1 MSQLTNRIDKQNIIN
16 IAKQQFESEQR
27 STIPTELVRLPSQ
40 GKLYP
45 TTSPLR
51 SGVLEMRYMTA
62 YDEDILTN
70 VSYAREGVLLDRL
83 LESIIV
89 TPGIDID
96 EIAQCDRD
104 ALIIQSRIMSY
115 GPEYPVIVTDPATK
129 KSLERN
135 VDLRKLK
142 HKPFNLES
150 DDNGEFIY
158 NVSDAVTL
166 KFKFLTSTQLKNIS
180 TEHSIS
186 DILTLMIRQV
196 NDTRKSA
203 DIMQYIKYS
212 FLAVDSRKFRNFVD
226 ENTPAVDLLVEF
238 EGEKGST
245 FSSVFPIGS
254 DLLWV

>member
-40 GKLYP
+40 GKLYA
-45 TTSPLR
+45 TSSPLR

-83 LESIIV
+83 LESIII

-115 GPEYPVIVTDPATK
+115 GPEYPVIVTDPTTK

-158 NVSDAVTL
+158 NVSDTVTL

-180 TEHSIS
+180 AEHSIS

>member
-27 STIPTELVRLPSQ
+27 KSIPTELVRLPSQ
-40 GKLYP
+40 GKLYA
-45 TTSPLR
+45 TSSPLR

-70 VSYAREGVLLDRL
+70 MSYAREGVLLDRL

-89 TPGIDID
+89 TPDIDIS

-115 GPEYPVIVTDPATK
+115 GPEYPVIVTDPT
-129 KSLERN
+129 SNTQLERT

-142 HKPFNLES
+142 HKPFDLES
-150 DDNGEFIY
+150 DENGEFTYI
-158 NVSDAVTL
+158 VSDAVTL
-166 KFKFLTSTQLKNIS
+166 KFKFLTTVQIK
-180 TEHSIS
+180 SIS
-186 DILTLMIRQV
+186 PEHTISDVLTMMIRQV

>member
-51 SGVLEMRYMTA
+51 SGVIEMRYMTA

-70 VSYAREGVLLDRL
+70 ISYAREGVLLDRL

-89 TPGIDID
+89 TPGVDIA

-115 GPEYPVIVTDPATK
+115 GPEYPVIITEPTTSK
-129 KSLERN
+129 QLERS

-150 DDNGEFIY
+150 DDNGEFTY
-158 NVSDAVTL
+158 AVNDTVTI
-166 KFKFLTSTQLKNIS
+166 KFKFLTTAQIKSIS
-180 TEHSIS
+180 TEHSVS
-186 DILTLMIRQV
+186 DILSMMIRQI
-196 NDTRKSA
+196 NETRKTA
-203 DIMQYIKYS
+203 DIAQYIKYS
-212 FLAVDSRKFRNFVD
+212 FLAVDSRKFRRFVE
-226 ENTPAVDLLVEF
+226 ENTPAIDLLVEF
-238 EGEKGST
+238 EGENGST
-245 FSSVFPIGS
+245 FSSVFQIGS

>member
-70 VSYAREGVLLDRL
+70 ISYAREGVLLDRL

-89 TPGIDID
+89 TPGINVD

-115 GPEYPVIVTDPATK
+115 GPEYPVIVTDPSNS
-129 KSLERN
+129 KSLERT

-150 DDNGEFIY
+150 DDNGEFVY
-158 NVSDAVTL
+158 TVNDAVTL

-186 DILTLMIRQV
+186 DILTMMIRQV
-196 NDTRKSA
+196 NETRKPA
-203 DIMQYIKYS
+203 DITQYIKYS
-212 FLAVDSRKFRNFVD
+212 FLAVDSRKFRNFVE

-238 EGEKGST
+238 EGETGST

>member
-1 MSQLTNRIDKQNIIN
+1 MSQLTNRIEKQNIIN

-40 GKLYP
+40 GKLYA
-45 TTSPLR
+45 TDSPLR
-51 SGVLEMRYMTA
+51 GGVLEMRYMTA

-70 VSYAREGVLLDRL
+70 MSYAREGVLLDRL

-89 TPGIDID
+89 TPGVSVD

-115 GPEYPVIVTDPATK
+115 GPEYPVMVTDPKTN
-129 KSLERN
+129 KSLDRT

-150 DDNGEFIY
+150 DENGEFTYIV
-158 NVSDAVTL
+158 NDSITL
-166 KFKFLTSTQLKNIS
+166 KYKFLTAAQVKTIS
-180 TEHSIS
+180 PEHSIS

-196 NDTRKSA
+196 NESRKPA
-203 DIMQYIKYS
+203 DIAQYIKYS
-212 FLAVDSRKFRNFVD
+212 FLAVDSRKFRQHVD

-238 EGEKGST
+238 EGDAGDT

>member
-16 IAKQQFESEQR
+16 IAKQQFESELR

-40 GKLYP
+40 GKLYA
-45 TTSPLR
+45 TSSPLR

-70 VSYAREGVLLDRL
+70 MSYAREGVILDRL

-89 TPGIDID
+89 TPDVNID

-115 GPEYPVIVTDPATK
+115 GPEYPVIITDPTSK
-129 KSLERN
+129 TQLERT

-142 HKPFNLES
+142 HKPFDLES
-150 DDNGEFIY
+150 DENGEFTYIV
-158 NVSDAVTL
+158 NDSVTL
-166 KFKFLTSTQLKNIS
+166 KFKFLSNAQIKSIS
-180 TEHSIS
+180 PEHTIS
-186 DILTLMIRQV
+186 DILTMMIQQV

-203 DIMQYIKYS
+203 DITQYIKYS
-212 FLAVDSRKFRNFVD
+212 FLAVDSRKFRGFVE

-245 FSSVFPIGS
+245 FSSVFQIGS

>member
-89 TPGIDID
+89 TPGVDIA

-115 GPEYPVIVTDPATK
+115 GPEYPVIVTDPSTK

-150 DDNGEFIY
+150 DDNGEFTY
-158 NVSDAVTL
+158 AVSDTVTL
-166 KFKFLTSTQLKNIS
+166 KFKFLTTAQIKSIS

-186 DILTLMIRQV
+186 DILTMMIRQV
-196 NDTRKSA
+196 NETRKPA

-212 FLAVDSRKFRNFVD
+212 FLAVDSRKFRGFVE

-238 EGEKGST
+238 EGETGST
-245 FSSVFPIGS
+245 FSSVFQVGS